1 MEPVDIQ
8 QTPQYTQ
15 HCSTCD
21 SAYCFLSADTFIYNI
36 S

>member
-15 HCSTCD
+15 HCSTCN
-21 SAYCFLSADTFIYNI
+21 SAYYFRFADNFMYNI
-36 S
+36 F